1 MHNNT
6 QIIRYFIG
14 ICFIFSSFICATAFA
29 SSVAT
34 VISLTD
40 GVTVERN
47 GVMKPLT
54 LKDNLQVQDTIH
66 TNTTGKAQL
75 IFNDDSAVSLG
86 VNTIFTLAE
95 YNDDVRKVF
104 KANVVVGF
112 ARFVTG
118 TIVKS
123 NPDAFGVKTPE
134 THVGI
139 RGTTLSVETSNG
151 KTAVFTEN
159 SMRKDSVIVGNTVVE
174 PGFMAEFGPN
184 GVVITPPV
192 RMTNDQR
199 RTLVQKASG
208 SPAPEM
214 ESLEM
219 EGLHQDIDFLNNTAI
234 DAGQQL
240 KNSLQ
245 ESVVKS
251 SGAGS
256 GLGNDDD
263 DDDDDDDD

>member
-1 MHNNT
+1 MHNNK
-6 QIIRYFIG
+6 QILRYFIG
-14 ICFIFSSFICATAFA
+14 IFFVFSTFICSVAFA

-47 GVMKPLT
+47 GVMQPLT
-54 LKDNLQVQDTIH
+54 LKDTLQVQDTIH
-66 TNTTGKAQL
+66 TNATGKAQL
-75 IFNDDSAVSLG
+75 IFKDDSAVSLG
-86 VNTIFTLAE
+86 VNSIFTLAD

-104 KANVVVGF
+104 KANLVVGF

-123 NPDAFGVKTPE
+123 NPNAFSVKTPE

-139 RGTTLSVETSNG
+139 RGTTFSVETFNG

-159 SMRKDSVIVGNTVVE
+159 SMKKDSVIVGNTIVE

-184 GVVITPPV
+184 GAVITPPV
-192 RMTNDQR
+192 RMTNEQR
-199 RTLVQKASG
+199 RHLVQKASSSRAPNLD
-208 SPAPEM
+208 SP
-214 ESLEM
+214 EM

-245 ESVVKS
+245 ESVVKGT
-251 SGAGS
+251 GAG
-256 GLGNDDD
+256 LGDDD
-263 DDDDDDDD
+263 DDDDDDD